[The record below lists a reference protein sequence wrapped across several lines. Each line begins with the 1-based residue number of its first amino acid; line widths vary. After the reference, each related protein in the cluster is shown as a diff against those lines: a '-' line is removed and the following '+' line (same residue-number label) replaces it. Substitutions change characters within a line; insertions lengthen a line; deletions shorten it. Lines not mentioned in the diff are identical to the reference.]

1 MVQFYKAPKRTTQLK
16 SEKNSTLKS
25 KSKMNNIQMDT
36 FDHAANGVCLS
47 TQPITI
53 VEYALPNER
62 CDLVIKKET
71 KHARFARVQKV
82 LEANPQ
88 RQKPF
93 CEYYDKC
100 GGCGLQHTNAEYG
113 LSIKNQA
120 LKTYLHKQS
129 NIKQDT
135 WLAPITSNY
144 PEYRRRIRLA
154 VDARAFM
161 SAGAATSG
169 VKAKIGYRSVQ
180 SSKIVD
186 IPYCAIARPGI
197 NKVLE
202 ALHSQLTSNPGMKQV
217 GHIVI
222 TQGSNI
228 VQLALF
234 LTGTLPKSAKQVLL
248 NIAQKLEVQVC
259 LLTKQKKPRENEQ
272 YSESYDKEIIG
283 AFTENVELTTLLS
296 ELSGEDLQNSC
307 VDSTTLNTFPD
318 QKAITLNVLPTHFM
332 QVNEK
337 VNQQMLRLARTWI
350 NTYQDKAKSQV
361 SIDQA
366 SPILYDFF
374 CGAGNFSLV
383 LADLC
388 KTVYAFEG
396 VEEMVHSAASN
407 AILNHVN
414 NCEFKHADLNNKA
427 QLERIE
433 FAENAIVVLDPSRE
447 GAQNL
452 TQVLS
457 NKRLAMIIYVSCNPN
472 SFARDIKQ
480 LNAQYD
486 VQEICAL
493 DMFPYTKHIGL
504 MAKLVPR

>member
-1 MVQFYKAPKRTTQLK
+1 MVQFYKAPKRTNQQK
-16 SEKNSTLKS
+16 SAKNSAIKS
-25 KSKMNNIQMDT
+25 KSKINNIQMDT
-36 FDHAANGVCLS
+36 FDHSANGVCLS

-53 VEYALPNER
+53 VEHVLPNER
-62 CDLVIKKET
+62 CDLVINKET

-88 RQKPF
+88 RQNPF

-129 NIKQDT
+129 DIKPDT

-144 PEYRRRIRLA
+144 PDYRRRIRLA

-161 SAGAATSG
+161 SAGAAKSG
-169 VKAKIGYRSVQ
+169 AKAKIGYRSVQ

-197 NKVLE
+197 NKIVS
-202 ALHSQLTSNPGMKQV
+202 ALHSQLASNPGIRQV

-222 TQGSNI
+222 TQGSNV

-248 NIAQKLEVQVC
+248 SIAQKLEIQVC
-259 LLTKQKKPRENEQ
+259 LLTKQKKSQENVQ
-272 YSESYDKEIIG
+272 YNDSYEKEIIG
-283 AFTENVELTTLLS
+283 PLTDEVELTTLLS
-296 ELSGEDLQNSC
+296 ELSSDDLQNKG
-307 VDSTTLNTFPD
+307 VNTTNLKTIDEQN
-318 QKAITLNVLPTHFM
+318 AITLNVLPTHFM
-332 QVNEK
+332 QVNER

-350 NTYQDKAKSQV
+350 NTYQDKGKSQV
-361 SIDQA
+361 SVDQA
-366 SPILYDFF
+366 PPILYDFF
-374 CGAGNFSLV
+374 SGAGNFSIA

-396 VEEMVHSAASN
+396 VEEMVNSAASN
-407 AILNHVN
+407 ARLNHVN
-414 NCEFKHADLNNKA
+414 NCEFMHVDLNNKP
-427 QLERIE
+427 QLEHIK

-457 NKRLAMIIYVSCNPN
+457 TKRLAMIIYVSCNPN

-480 LNAQYD
+480 LNAQYE
-486 VQEICAL
+486 VIEICAL
-493 DMFPYTKHIGL
+493 DMFPYTKHIEL
-504 MAKLVPR
+504 MAKLLPR